1 MPTNNDSETKD
12 PCVWI
17 ATTMNDINIKP
28 VLRKEFGDR
37 WKARRSAEDIEWS
50 NRMVQESGRGWK
62 RGEPLTKE
70 QVGDVWFYNSKAEYH
85 IDPFI
90 NGGGYPLVSET
101 TKSVL
106 EQFDLGHTVF
116 HPLKLLDPT
125 ETVPTT
131 FEPYYLLN
139 VCNKQSMGN
148 YEALGP
154 EGELHVP
161 LNCRGGGVLYLPN
174 IGQEKELVVVPE
186 ALNGPDI
193 WLDPKVP
200 SIFFLSEALA
210 SGLKAAGVDKGWGL
224 VRASVGIL

>member
-1 MPTNNDSETKD
+1 MESQGMDD

-17 ATTMNDINIKP
+17 ATTMNGGNIQS

-50 NRMVQESGRGWK
+50 NRMVNEAAQAWRRGSV
-62 RGEPLTKE
+62 LTAE
-70 QVGDVWFYNSKAEYH
+70 QVGDVWFYNSKAAYH
-85 IDPFI
+85 TDPFI

-106 EQFDLGHTVF
+106 EQFDLGQTVF

-131 FEPYYLLN
+131 SEPYYLLN
-139 VCNKQSMGN
+139 VCNKRSMGN

-161 LNCRGGGVLYLPN
+161 LNCLGGGVRYLPN
-174 IGQEKELVVVPE
+174 IGREKELVVVPE
-186 ALNGPDI
+186 AMNGPDI
-193 WLDPKVP
+193 WIDPKVP
-200 SIFFLSEALA
+200 RILFLSDTLA

-224 VRASVGIL
+224 VRVPVGTL

>member
-1 MPTNNDSETKD
+1 M
-12 PCVWI
+12 
-17 ATTMNDINIKP
+17 
-28 VLRKEFGDR
+28 
-37 WKARRSAEDIEWS
+37 
-50 NRMVQESGRGWK
+50 
-62 RGEPLTKE
+62 
-70 QVGDVWFYNSKAEYH
+70 
-85 IDPFI
+85 

-101 TKSVL
+101 TKAVL

-131 FEPYYLLN
+131 SEPYYLLN
-139 VCNKQSMGN
+139 VCNKRAMGN

-154 EGELHVP
+154 EGELRAP
-161 LNCRGGGVLYLPN
+161 LNCLGEGIVYIPSS
-174 IGQEKELVVVPE
+174 GQEKELVVVPE

-200 SIFFLSEALA
+200 ELLFLSDALV

-224 VRASVGIL
+224 VRVPVGTL

>member
-1 MPTNNDSETKD
+1 MESQGMDD

-17 ATTMNDINIKP
+17 ATTMNGSNIKP

-50 NRMVQESGRGWK
+50 NRMVNEAAQAWRRGSV
-62 RGEPLTKE
+62 LTAE

-131 FEPYYLLN
+131 SEPYYLLN
-139 VCNKQSMGN
+139 VCNTRSLGN
-148 YEALGP
+148 YEALAP
-154 EGELHVP
+154 EGDFSAP
-161 LNCRGGGVLYLPN
+161 LRNLAQGLFYMPN
-174 IGQEKELVVVPE
+174 SGREKELVVVPE

-200 SIFFLSEALA
+200 SIFFLSDALA

-224 VRASVGIL
+224 VRVPVGTL